1 MRQPQCKVFWSS
13 RHFII
18 ILHVGYLWLALLQL
32 DTVPGNCWIF
42 HRTFQMQSKMI
53 IPTIP
58 NCCKNCRNNSGSRE
72 GTASAGRKRHAVAT
86 WTGILVVR
94 ICGIFFS
101 VGLQVLMFWFCQGVP
116 RALCCAC
123 KNTLSPCQESP
134 FWSFFFYRIF
144 LGNGVQNAKVA
155 KKSRNECN
163 KRLSDPHLKPSKG
176 GWLYKW
182 SLFGMKRHVSQQP
195 KSNQTIEKIFPSAK
209 ATTTA
214 PTMAAPTDV
223 GTMTGAQ
230 RLRAEW
236 AYSLLV
242 LWRLMTWYR
251 RYSSLFL
258 FRFCHWRYILLRFR
272 ILWDPLDDL
281 LRERPSTFFDNEWD
295 DWTITITTN
304 YLL

>member
-134 FWSFFFYRIF
+134 FWSFFFLQDFSRQRCAKRQSGQEKQKWMQQKVVGSTSQTFKGRLTLQVIF
-144 LGNGVQNAKVA
+144 VWNEAPCIAATQKQSNNWKDIPFSQGYDDCAYDGCTDRCGNYDRCPKVE
-155 KKSRNECN
+155 SRV
-163 KRLSDPHLKPSKG
+163 
-176 GWLYKW
+176 
-182 SLFGMKRHVSQQP
+182 SLQP
-195 KSNQTIEKIFPSAK
+195 
-209 ATTTA
+209 
-214 PTMAAPTDV
+214 
-223 GTMTGAQ
+223 TGF
-230 RLRAEW
+230 
-236 AYSLLV
+236 V
-242 LWRLMTWYR
+242 KV
-251 RYSSLFL
+251 
-258 FRFCHWRYILLRFR
+258 
-272 ILWDPLDDL
+272 DDL
-281 LRERPSTFFDNEWD
+281 
-295 DWTITITTN
+295 I
-304 YLL
+304 